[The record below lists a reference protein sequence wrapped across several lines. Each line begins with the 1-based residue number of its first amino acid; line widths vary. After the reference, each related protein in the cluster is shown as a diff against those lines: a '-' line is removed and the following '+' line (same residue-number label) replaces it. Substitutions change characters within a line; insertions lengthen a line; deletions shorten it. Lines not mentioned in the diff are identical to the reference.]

1 MVRALTLALAL
12 AATDAFVPGTT
23 LRQRAAPMKMVADYL
38 STMKGSPAATGS
50 AQPRAGDAEPSGS
63 RSADGA
69 DDDAAPG
76 GLRRRLSHGA
86 GPA

>member
-38 STMKGSPAATGS
+38 STMKGREGPHARHLPSRVQVQKLLRTKIVVRTRRQACPAEEDHMVGT
-50 AQPRAGDAEPSGS
+50 QPTE
-63 RSADGA
+63 
-69 DDDAAPG
+69 
-76 GLRRRLSHGA
+76 
-86 GPA
+86 